1 MNTPAREETSI
12 VERMRRHRL
21 QGLAEMAAGMAHEVN
36 QPLSGIRGFAE
47 GILIGLEEGWDIS
60 KQEIID
66 KMRRIV
72 AESDRIDD
80 LIQSVRGF
88 ADENAR
94 LELMPVDLHQVVQA
108 AVRLW
113 GTRLRAHGLALSI
126 TCADPATAWVRANP
140 FAVQEAVQIV
150 LANAGDACLA
160 RGPGDEGRIAI
171 VIEGGQAAED
181 PAVITISDNGVG
193 MDAATLA
200 RAGEPFFT
208 TKGPDRG
215 IGLGLAVA
223 HGILAQCGG
232 QLELDSTPAAGTTA
246 RLRLW
251 HRLMSREPA

>member
-1 MNTPAREETSI
+1 MTISNNAEMA
-12 VERMRRHRL
+12 ERMRRHRL

-60 KQEIID
+60 KQEILE

-72 AESDRIDD
+72 DESDRIDS

-94 LELMPVDLHQVVQA
+94 LEMMRVELYQVVQA
-108 AVRLW
+108 AMRLW
-113 GTRLRAHGLALSI
+113 GTRLRARGIELSL
-126 TCADPATAWVRANP
+126 TCVDRATAWVRANP
-140 FAVQEAVQIV
+140 FALQEVVQIV

-160 RGPGDEGRIAI
+160 RTGDDDQHITI
-171 VIEGGQAAED
+171 TIDGGANAQS
-181 PAVITISDNGVG
+181 PAVISINDTGIG

-215 IGLGLAVA
+215 SGLGLSVA
-223 HGILAQCGG
+223 RGILAQCGG
-232 QLELDSTPAAGTTA
+232 ELELQSTLGTGTTVNISLGQ
-246 RLRLW
+246 RL
-251 HRLMSREPA
+251 SSKESA

>member
-1 MNTPAREETSI
+1 MNSASKTGM

-21 QGLAEMAAGMAHEVN
+21 QGLAEMAAGMAHEIN

-47 GILIGLEEGWDIS
+47 GILIGLEDGWEIS
-60 KQEIID
+60 KQEIIE

-113 GTRLRAHGLALSI
+113 GTRLRAHRIDLCI
-126 TCADPATAWVRANP
+126 TCVDPATAWVSANP

-160 RGPGDEGRIAI
+160 RGPSDEGRIAI
-171 VIEGGQAAED
+171 VIDGGSGSDD
-181 PAVITISDNGVG
+181 PALITISDNGVG

-223 HGILAQCGG
+223 RGILAQCGG
-232 QLELDSTPAAGTTA
+232 DLELHSTPTAGTIA
-246 RLRLW
+246 HLRLRR
-251 HRLMSREPA
+251 RLVIKDPS

>member
-1 MNTPAREETSI
+1 MTGPGDETRI

-21 QGLAEMAAGMAHEVN
+21 QGLSDMAAGMAHEIN

-47 GILIGLEEGWDIS
+47 GLLIGLEEGWEIS

-72 AESDRIDD
+72 TESDRIDD

-94 LELMPVDLHQVVQA
+94 LELVPVDLQQVVQA

-113 GTRLRAHGLALSI
+113 GTRLRAHGMDLRV
-126 TCADPATAWVRANP
+126 TCADPVGAWVRANP

-160 RGPGDEGRIAI
+160 RGAGDEGRIAI
-171 VIEGGQAAED
+171 DIGSGAGASDPVVIS
-181 PAVITISDNGVG
+181 VRDNGVG

-232 QLELDSTPAAGTTA
+232 ELELSSVPGAGTTA
-246 RLRLW
+246 ELRLY
-251 HRLMSREPA
+251 HRLVGKESV

>member
-1 MNTPAREETSI
+1 MNASPETGI
-12 VERMRRHRL
+12 IERMRRHRL
-21 QGLAEMAAGMAHEVN
+21 QGLAEMAAGMAHEIN

-60 KQEIID
+60 KQEILD

-72 AESDRIDD
+72 TESDRIDD

-94 LELMPVDLHQVVQA
+94 LEMMPVDLHQVVQA

-113 GTRLRAHGLALSI
+113 GTRLRAHGIELRI
-126 TCADPATAWVRANP
+126 TCVDPVLAWVRANP

-150 LANAGDACLA
+150 LTNAGDACLA
-160 RGPGDEGRIAI
+160 RAPGEDGRIAI
-171 VIEGGQAAED
+171 DIDGGKGAND
-181 PAVITISDNGVG
+181 PALITINDNGSG

-223 HGILAQCGG
+223 RGILAQCGG
-232 QLELDSTPAAGTTA
+232 ELALQSTPATGTTVH
-246 RLRLW
+246 LRLW
-251 HRLMSREPA
+251 HRLISKESP